1 MSEVVSLRQNFRRSI
16 PKEHRASLDTRILWL
31 YNQRFGTIQ
40 QVYQSSDDLDDR
52 TVASLFINAIWHKD
66 LDSIAMIYKRLEGG
80 AVTDEEQLAKTNL
93 RV

>member
-1 MSEVVSLRQNFRRSI
+1 MSDVVSLRQNFRRSI

-66 LDSIAMIYKRLEGG
+66 LDSIAMIYRRLEGG
-80 AVTDEEQLAKTNL
+80 PVTDEEQLAKTNL

>member
-31 YNQRFGTIQ
+31 YNQRFGTVQ

-52 TVASLFINAIWHKD
+52 TVASLFINAIWHRD
-66 LDSIAMIYKRLEGG
+66 LDSIAMIYRRLEGG
-80 AVTDEEQLAKTNL
+80 PVTDEEQLAKTNL

>member
-1 MSEVVSLRQNFRRSI
+1 MSDVVSRRQNFRRSI

-66 LDSIAMIYKRLEGG
+66 LDSIAMIYRRLEGG
-80 AVTDEEQLAKTNL
+80 PVTDEEQLAKTNL

>member
-52 TVASLFINAIWHKD
+52 TVASLFINAIWHRD
-66 LDSIAMIYKRLEGG
+66 LDAIAMIYKRLEGG
-80 AVTDEEQLAKTNL
+80 SLTDEEQLAKTNL

>member
-1 MSEVVSLRQNFRRSI
+1 MSDVVSLRQNFRRSI

-52 TVASLFINAIWHKD
+52 TVASLFINAIWHRD
-66 LDSIAMIYKRLEGG
+66 LDSIAMIYRRLEGG
-80 AVTDEEQLAKTNL
+80 PVTDEEQLAKTNL

>member
-1 MSEVVSLRQNFRRSI
+1 MSDVVSLRRNFRRSI

-66 LDSIAMIYKRLEGG
+66 LDSIAMIYRRLEGG
-80 AVTDEEQLAKTNL
+80 PVTDEEQLAKTNL

>member
-1 MSEVVSLRQNFRRSI
+1 MSDVVPLRQNFRRSI

-52 TVASLFINAIWHKD
+52 TVASLFINAIWHRD
-66 LDSIAMIYKRLEGG
+66 LDSIAMIYRRLEGG
-80 AVTDEEQLAKTNL
+80 PVTDEEQLAKTNL

>member
-66 LDSIAMIYKRLEGG
+66 LDSIAMIYRRLEGG
-80 AVTDEEQLAKTNL
+80 AIMDEEQLAKTNL

>member
-52 TVASLFINAIWHKD
+52 TVASLFINAIWHRD
-66 LDSIAMIYKRLEGG
+66 LDSIAMIYRRLEGG
-80 AVTDEEQLAKTNL
+80 PVTDEEQLAKTNL

>member
-66 LDSIAMIYKRLEGG
+66 LDSIAMIYRRLEGG
-80 AVTDEEQLAKTNL
+80 PVTDEEQLAKTNL